1 MANTRPEVSELGG
14 QNIGFLFGTMMDLRM
29 LPTDIKHTGKVEVGE
44 FKMVAHF
51 PAIHERNGTE
61 AQYLAKHR
69 TFRGGLYATYQDG
82 PYKIDEIKWDATN
95 KAGVHMVTKTKYGQ
109 IVEFPTQPSKSMP
122 GSMKLMVQEYVE
134 SLKQPQL
141 VIRCSGLGGALE
153 PVANTTD
160 EYQVILLNGDIKC
173 PKSMHS
179 HVPAKYH
186 AEDDGRFDAQIGP
199 WSFHAEE
206 IIDGNDTRYRET
218 TAKRQVTQVQ
228 RFDLAVDV
236 DWETQEKVDTKY
248 RQEIEQW
255 AEEQIEEWIDYNI
268 EEVAEGGDGDW
279 ELDFDPSDGSDEIR
293 VVFNWQLDNKYE
305 VGDVDYEDED
315 YWEYS
320 AESEK
325 EELERLRR
333 IFSNLPDNICR
344 CCGESMWTGDGIDFM
359 CVTCEELGECENCG
373 GETFNAPYTGSGA
386 LSDVGLS
393 TDQLTSTWGSGDFDK
408 SSLNSSGHMNVF
420 ANAEDKHDGFGNY
433 SKPPWVSVGRRTR
446 FMRDKKKR
454 LQMKRKK
461 AETFEAASTASPNLP
476 REQNNVLQAVKAQYP
491 GFSWKACEWGP
502 YFLRFSED
510 GSNKFYSV
518 WVWESRSGIY
528 TAMGAY
534 GGLGQNPRLFN
545 ITQTRDLQ
553 SAINEA
559 QKKMKSKTRKGYN
572 TYNAE
577 TFEAP
582 MGFNEMGPRPF
593 YGNPRKIAIDRWGNR
608 RFIRRRKDGTYMKN
622 VDVGRSIAMDRR
634 RQSQTWAPSGYRDQ
648 GDGSPSLLE
657 RLRFRGE

>member
-1 MANTRPEVSELGG
+1 MAKTRPEVKELGG

-29 LPTDIKHTGKVEVGE
+29 LPTDIKHTGNVEVGE
-44 FKMVAHF
+44 FRMVAHF
-51 PAIHERNGTE
+51 PAVHEKNGTE

-109 IVEFPTQPSKSMP
+109 IVEFPTQPSKTMP

-153 PVANTTD
+153 PVANTSD
-160 EYQVILLNGDIKC
+160 EYNVILLNGDIKC

-206 IIDGNDTRYRET
+206 IIDGNPGRVYRET
-218 TAKRQVTQVQ
+218 NRKRQVTQVQ
-228 RFDLAVDV
+228 RVEIVVDV
-236 DWETQEKVDTKY
+236 DWETEEKVDTKY
-248 RQEIEQW
+248 RQEIQSW
-255 AEEQIEEWIDYNI
+255 AANEIEEWIDYNY
-268 EEVAEGGDGDW
+268 EEIINSGSGSWEEDW
-279 ELDFDPSDGSDEIR
+279 YSDDDTTEVR
-293 VVFNWQLDNKYE
+293 VVFTYDLDDGPNE
-305 VGDVDYEDED
+305 IGDDEYEDED
-315 YWEYS
+315 FWEY
-320 AESEK
+320 
-325 EELERLRR
+325 
-333 IFSNLPDNICR
+333 
-344 CCGESMWTGDGIDFM
+344 G
-359 CVTCEELGECENCG
+359 
-373 GETFNAPYTGSGA
+373 
-386 LSDVGLS
+386 
-393 TDQLTSTWGSGDFDK
+393 
-408 SSLNSSGHMNVF
+408 
-420 ANAEDKHDGFGNY
+420 AEDDKNDGFGNY
-433 SKPPWVSVGRRTR
+433 QKPPWVSVGRRTR

-454 LQMKRKK
+454 RQMDRKK
-461 AETFEAASTASPNLP
+461 VVVEEDFEAASTASPNLS

-491 GFSWKACEWGP
+491 GFSWNNCDWGP

-518 WVWESRSGIY
+518 WVWESNSGIY

-545 ITQTRDLQ
+545 ITQTRNLQ
-553 SAINEA
+553 AAINEA
-559 QKKMKSKTRKGYN
+559 QKKMNSKTRKGYN
-572 TYNAE
+572 TYKSESFNA
-577 TFEAP
+577 P
-582 MGFNEMGPRPF
+582 LGFNEMGPRSF
-593 YGNPRKIAIDRWGNR
+593 YGNPRKIAIDRWGNA

-622 VDVGRSIAMDRR
+622 VDVGRSLAMDRR
-634 RQSQTWAPSGYRDQ
+634 RQSKTWAPPGYRDM

-657 RLRFRGE
+657 RFRFRRE

>member
-29 LPTDIKHTGKVEVGE
+29 LPTDIKHTGKAEVGE

-109 IVEFPTQPSKSMP
+109 LVEFPTQPSKSMP

-186 AEDDGRFDAQIGP
+186 AEDDGRFDAQTGP

-206 IIDGNDTRYRET
+206 IIDGNPGRVWREMPR
-218 TAKRQVTQVQ
+218 KRQVTQVQ
-228 RFDLAVDV
+228 RVEIVVDV
-236 DWETQEKVDTKY
+236 DWETEEKVDTKY
-248 RQEIEQW
+248 RQEIQSW
-255 AEEQIEEWIDYNI
+255 AANEIEEWIDYNY
-268 EEVAEGGDGDW
+268 EEIIDSGSGSWDEDWYSDDDTTSVRVSFSYNLDDGPNEIGD
-279 ELDFDPSDGSDEIR
+279 DE
-293 VVFNWQLDNKYE
+293 
-305 VGDVDYEDED
+305 YEDED
-315 YWEYS
+315 YWQYG
-320 AESEK
+320 A
-325 EELERLRR
+325 
-333 IFSNLPDNICR
+333 
-344 CCGESMWTGDGIDFM
+344 
-359 CVTCEELGECENCG
+359 
-373 GETFNAPYTGSGA
+373 ETFNAPYTGSGA

-433 SKPPWVSVGRRTR
+433 QKPPWVSVGRRTR

-454 LQMKRKK
+454 RQMERKK